1 MKKSGKRKLAV
12 LILTLL
18 LLLSLTSCQ
27 RDSKEDKDKTSSK
40 GSSIKEDPDW
50 PVRIG
55 ETDILAAPQK
65 VVSLSPGTTEML
77 FAMGL
82 GSRVV
87 GVSDYCDYPTA
98 EVEKRHRCGTVLSPN
113 FETIMAQGA
122 DLVVA
127 SAALTERDLIR
138 FQQQEIPVLV
148 LERAQSMEELR
159 RNYLDLA
166 LALMG
171 RTAGENHGEGYWEE
185 LEGMIEE
192 GAKAVAS
199 TGTSP
204 KAILLRQMGYGM
216 ATGDTFE
223 DLLLTRLGF
232 KNDAENYT
240 GWLYDRADV
249 AALEP
254 DVIFADSSITVA
266 EVKQSVIYQP
276 VAAVVNDKVM
286 NVDFTVFERQS
297 PRMFET
303 LREMG
308 KFAAAQTE

>member
-1 MKKSGKRKLAV
+1 MMRKLLA
-12 LILTLL
+12 LGLAILLAF
-18 LLLSLTSCQ
+18 SLTSCQ
-27 RDSKEDKDKTSSK
+27 RGDKADDKGK
-40 GSSIKEDPDW
+40 GSGSKVQDDPDW
-50 PVRIG
+50 PVRVRDV
-55 ETDILAAPQK
+55 DIPEAPQK

-98 EVEKRHRCGTVLSPN
+98 EVEKRHRCGSVLAPD
-113 FETIMAQGA
+113 TQAILAQGA

-127 SAALTERDLIR
+127 SAALPERDLIW

-148 LERAQSMEELR
+148 LPRAESMEELSQ
-159 RNYLDLA
+159 NYLDLS

-171 RTAGENHGEGYWEE
+171 RTAGENHGEGYWKE
-185 LEGMIEE
+185 LTGMIEE
-192 GAKAVAS
+192 GAEAVS
-199 TGTSP
+199 SVDGP
-204 KAILLRQMGYGM
+204 LKAILLRQMGYGM

-223 DLLLTRLGF
+223 NLLLTRLGF

-240 GWLYDRADV
+240 GWLYDKADV

-254 DVIFADSSITVA
+254 DVIFADSSITVE

-303 LREMG
+303 LRDMG
-308 KFAAAQTE
+308 KFAAG

>member
-1 MKKSGKRKLAV
+1 MRLKRVLALLLV
-12 LILTLL
+12 LLILLPG
-18 LLLSLTSCQ
+18 CQ
-27 RDSKEDKDKTSSK
+27 KEEGDKKPSGGKKDPSS
-40 GSSIKEDPDW
+40 GSAAEDPDW

-55 ETDILAAPQK
+55 ETDIPEAPKK

-87 GVSDYCDYPTA
+87 GVSDYCDYPAA
-98 EVEKRHRCGTVLSPN
+98 EVEKRHRCGSVLSPN
-113 FETIMAQGA
+113 IDLIRSRGA

-127 SAALTERDLIR
+127 SADLTERDLIR
-138 FQQQEIPVLV
+138 LQQLEIPVLA
-148 LERAQSMEELR
+148 LRRADSLEELR
-159 RNYLDLA
+159 QNYLDLA

-171 RTAGENHGEGYWEE
+171 ATSGKNHGEGYWEE
-185 LEGMIEE
+185 LEGMIRE
-192 GAKAVAS
+192 GADSPDGSA
-199 TGTSP
+199 P

-216 ATGDTFE
+216 ATGETFE
-223 DLLLTRLGF
+223 GALLEELGF
-232 KNDAENYT
+232 VNDAKAYT
-240 GWLYDRADV
+240 GWLYDRANV

-254 DVIFADSSITVA
+254 DVIFADTAIPVD
-266 EVKQSVIYQP
+266 EVKKSVIYQP
-276 VAAVVNDKVM
+276 VAAVKNDKVM

-308 KFAAAQTE
+308 KFGHGG

>member
-1 MKKSGKRKLAV
+1 MMRKITALFFA
-12 LILTLL
+12 LLLTL
-18 LLLSLTSCQ
+18 SLASCQ
-27 RDSKEDKDKTSSK
+27 RGDKAEGNKGSGK
-40 GSSIKEDPDW
+40 GSSASQDPDW

-55 ETDILAAPQK
+55 ETDIPGAPQK
-65 VVSLSPGTTEML
+65 VVSLSPGATEML

-87 GVSDYCDYPTA
+87 GVSDYCDYPPA
-98 EVEKRHRCGTVLSPN
+98 EVGKRHRCGSVLAPATG
-113 FETIMAQGA
+113 TILAQGA

-127 SAALTERDLIR
+127 SAQLSEQDLIW
-138 FQQQEIPVLV
+138 FQQQGIPVLV
-148 LERAQSMEELR
+148 LRRAESMAELR
-159 RNYLDLA
+159 QNYLDLS

-171 RTAGENHGEGYWEE
+171 RAAGKNHGEGYWEE
-185 LEGMIEE
+185 LEELLEE
-192 GAKAVAS
+192 GADAVSS
-199 TGTSP
+199 TGESP
-204 KAILLRQMGYGM
+204 RAILLRQMGYTM

-232 KNDAENYT
+232 TNDAENYT
-240 GWLYDRADV
+240 GWLYDRANV

-254 DVIFADSSITVA
+254 DIIFADSSITVE
-266 EVKQSVIYQP
+266 EVKGSAIYRP
-276 VAAVVNDKVM
+276 VAAVTNDKVM

-308 KFAAAQTE
+308 KFAGG

>member
-1 MKKSGKRKLAV
+1 MKRRLTALALAV
-12 LILTLL
+12 LLVLFCGG
-18 LLLSLTSCQ
+18 CQ
-27 RDSKEDKDKTSSK
+27 RDEEAESSRSKSSGK
-40 GSSIKEDPDW
+40 GSSVQEDPDW

-55 ETDILAAPQK
+55 DNDIPEAPQK
-65 VVSLSPGTTEML
+65 VVSLSPGATEML

-87 GVSDYCDYPTA
+87 GVSDYCDYPPA
-98 EVEKRHRCGTVLSPN
+98 EVEKRHRCGTVLAPDTG
-113 FETIMAQGA
+113 TIQAQGA

-127 SAALTERDLIR
+127 SARLTQRDLIW
-138 FQQQEIPVLV
+138 FQQQEIPVLM
-148 LERAQSMEELR
+148 LERAESIEELR
-159 RNYLDLA
+159 QNYLDLA

-171 RTAGENHGEGYWEE
+171 ETAGKNHGEGYWEE
-185 LEGMIEE
+185 LAGMLRE
-192 GAKAVAS
+192 GAEAVAA
-199 TGTSP
+199 TGTAP

-223 DLLLTRLGF
+223 GKLLEELGF
-232 KNDAENYT
+232 VNDAAAYT
-240 GWLYDRADV
+240 GWLYDRANV

-254 DVIFADSSITVA
+254 DVIFADTPVTVA
-266 EVKQSVIYQP
+266 EVKQSAIYQP
-276 VAAVVNDKVM
+276 VAAVKNDKVM

-308 KFAAAQTE
+308 KFAGS

>member
-1 MKKSGKRKLAV
+1 MRSRRFWALLLV
-12 LILTLL
+12 LL
-18 LLLSLTSCQ
+18 LLLPGCKKSEMGGNLGGSE
-27 RDSKEDKDKTSSK
+27 KKDPSS
-40 GSSIKEDPDW
+40 GSAGENPDW

-55 ETDILAAPQK
+55 EADIPEAPQK

-87 GVSDYCDYPTA
+87 GVSDYCDYPAA
-98 EVEKRHRCGTVLSPN
+98 EVEKRHRCGSVLSPD
-113 FETIMAQGA
+113 TDRIRSQGA

-127 SAALTERDLIR
+127 SAALTEQDLIR
-138 FQQQEIPVLV
+138 LQQLEIPVLV
-148 LERAQSMEELR
+148 LKRADSLEELR
-159 RNYLDLA
+159 QNYLDLA

-171 RTAGENHGEGYWEE
+171 ATSGKNHGEGYWEE
-185 LEGMIEE
+185 LEGMIRE
-192 GAKAVAS
+192 GATAS
-199 TGTSP
+199 DGTAP

-216 ATGDTFE
+216 ATGETFE
-223 DLLLTRLGF
+223 GALLEELGF
-232 KNDAENYT
+232 VNDAKAYT
-240 GWLYDRADV
+240 GWLYDRANV

-254 DVIFADSSITVA
+254 DVIFADTAIPVD
-266 EVKQSVIYQP
+266 EVKKSVIYQP
-276 VAAVVNDKVM
+276 VAAVKNDKVM

-308 KFAAAQTE
+308 KFGHGG

>member
-1 MKKSGKRKLAV
+1 MDMMKRRLAALALALLTVLSLAACQGADEPESGK
-12 LILTLL
+12 
-18 LLLSLTSCQ
+18 
-27 RDSKEDKDKTSSK
+27 KDKGSGK
-40 GSSIKEDPDW
+40 GSSVREDPDW
-50 PVRIG
+50 PVRVRD
-55 ETDILAAPQK
+55 TDIAAAPQK

-87 GVSDYCDYPTA
+87 GVGDYCDYPQA
-98 EVEKRHRCGTVLSPN
+98 EVEKRHRCGSALAPDTG
-113 FETIMAQGA
+113 TILAQEA

-127 SAALTERDLIR
+127 SAKLTERDLIW

-148 LERAQSMEELR
+148 LERAESLEELR
-159 RNYLDLA
+159 QNYLDLA

-171 RTAGENHGEGYWEE
+171 KTAGKNHGEGYWEE
-185 LEGMIEE
+185 LEGMLRE
-192 GAKAVAS
+192 GADAVSS
-199 TGTSP
+199 TGGAP

-223 DLLLTRLGF
+223 GKLLEELGF
-232 KNDAENYT
+232 VNDAAAYT
-240 GWLYDRADV
+240 GWLYDRANV

-254 DVIFADSSITVA
+254 DVIFADSSITVD

-276 VAAVVNDKVM
+276 VAAVKNDKVM

-297 PRMFET
+297 PRMFEA
-303 LREMG
+303 LRDMG
-308 KFAAAQTE
+308 KFAAG